1 MFQPPLTPMNFRDKI
16 LQHLSHKN
24 YTPVSSDQLARQ
36 LHLNSKDRRKFAHE
50 VRQLLR
56 AGAIVAVKGDRL
68 CLPKEADLV
77 TGRISFRAT
86 GSAIVIPEGKV
97 NSSERQAAIQI
108 AAENT
113 GVALHGDTV
122 VVRLIT
128 GRERDQFRFLKP
140 DEAAGRVIEVLERRN
155 DTTTGTLQRG
165 RAYFYVAPDDPRI
178 PHDIIVPDP
187 MSQKFRPLPVVG
199 DKVVV
204 RIAEWRERHQSPVG
218 EIVEKLGRTFEP
230 RAELAAIYHK
240 YNLSPEFPPEVVR
253 EAAALPSQ
261 VRPADLLGRWDFRA
275 VPTFTIDPD
284 DAKDFDDALSIE
296 QLEGGDLRIGVHIAD
311 VSTYVRQGTALD
323 REAQNRGNSTY
334 LVGTVVPMLPEK
346 LSNGLCSLVEAE
358 DRLTK
363 AAIFTFS
370 SSGRLKKTEFAN
382 TVIRS
387 FKRLT
392 YKQAYALLFTDSLD
406 EIRALPVPPKHQ
418 TGSTGRLL
426 SSLSDHDLRRLQGWV
441 RQLWAIGSK
450 LRRERFRNG
459 SLDLDM
465 PETKIFV
472 DEQGYAD
479 RIEKI
484 VNDESHQLI
493 EEFMLLANESVARLT
508 RQQKLPSLYRVH
520 DDPDE
525 ERLDEF
531 RRELLGQGIKV
542 GDLTKREEVVKLLA
556 FLKDHPQGPLLRVQ
570 LLRSMRKACYRAT
583 HDGHYG
589 LAKQDYTHFT
599 SPIRRYSDLV
609 VHRVFEH
616 YLVKHEGFPAGPNS
630 GGYNIAGAERLAE
643 HLSLT
648 EINSTEAER
657 DSVKVK
663 LAEFFSREAE
673 KKKKTR
679 FPALITDVRN
689 HGFFVELEAGNAFG
703 FVPISSLQDDFYHL
717 NPSGTAFIGRKTKR
731 KFELGEKIHV
741 VVLKVDRFKR
751 MMDFTVP

>member
-1 MFQPPLTPMNFRDKI
+1 MNFREK
-16 LQHLSHKN
+16 LLSHLGRRD
-24 YTPVSSDQLARQ
+24 YVPTSLERLSRE
-36 LHLNSKDRRKFAHE
+36 LHLHTKDRRKLAQE
-50 VRQLLR
+50 ARDLIR
-56 AGAIVAVKGDRL
+56 TGRIVLVKGDRL
-68 CLPKEADLV
+68 CLPQEADLI
-77 TGRISFRAT
+77 TGRISFRQS

-97 NSSERQAAIQI
+97 NSPEREPAIQI

-128 GRERDQFRFLKP
+128 GRERDQYRFLKP
-140 DEAAGRVIEVLERRN
+140 DERAGRVIEILSRAN
-155 DTTTGTLQRG
+155 DTTTGTLRRG
-165 RAYFYVAPDDPRI
+165 RTYFYVLPDDPRI
-178 PHDIIVPDP
+178 PLDIIVDDP
-187 MSQKFRPLPVVG
+187 MRSKLRPLPAVG

-204 RIAEWRERHQSPVG
+204 RIAEWTERHRSPAG
-218 EIVEKLGRTFEP
+218 EIVEKLGRAFEP

-240 YNLSPEFPPEVVR
+240 YNLSPAFPPEVVR
-253 EAAALPSQ
+253 EAAAIPPE
-261 VRPADLLGRWDFRA
+261 VRPQELRGRQDFRD

-296 QLEGGDLRIGVHIAD
+296 YLANGDLRVGVHIAD

-323 REAQNRGNSTY
+323 REAQQRGNSTY
-334 LVGTVVPMLPEK
+334 LVGAVVPMLPEK
-346 LSNGLCSLVEAE
+346 LSNGLCSLVEAQ

-370 SSGRLKKTEFAN
+370 SGGRLKKTEFAN

-387 FKRLT
+387 IKRLT
-392 YKQAYALLFTDSLD
+392 YKQAYALMFEDSLD
-406 EIRALPVPPKHQ
+406 AIRRLPVPPKHQ

-426 SSLSDHDLRRLQGWV
+426 SSLSVDELTNLQKWT
-441 RQLWAIGSK
+441 RQLWAIAKK
-450 LRRERFRNG
+450 LRAERFRHG

-484 VNDESHQLI
+484 ENDESHQLI
-493 EEFMLLANESVARLT
+493 EEFMLLANEAVARLT
-508 RQQKLPSLYRVH
+508 RTQNLPSLYRVH

-525 ERLDEF
+525 ERLDDL
-531 RRELLGQGIKV
+531 RRELAAQGIKV
-542 GDLTKREEVVKLLA
+542 GDLNKREELVKLLA
-556 FLKDHPQGPLLRVQ
+556 FLKDHPQGHLLRVQ
-570 LLRSMRKACYRAT
+570 VLRSMRKACYRAKP
-583 HDGHYG
+583 DGHFG

-616 YLVKHEGFPAGPNS
+616 YLVKFEGYPAGPNS
-630 GGYNIAGAERLAE
+630 AGYNIARAETLAE

-663 LAEFFSREAE
+663 LAEFFEREVE

-679 FPALITDVRN
+679 FKAVITDVRN
-689 HGFFVELEAGNAFG
+689 HGFFVELAAAGAFG
-703 FVPISSLQDDFYHL
+703 LVPISSLQDDFYQL

-731 KFELGEKIHV
+731 KFELGRTIEVTI
-741 VVLKVDRFKR
+741 LRVDRQKR
-751 MMDFTVP
+751 MLDFTVP

>member
-1 MFQPPLTPMNFRDKI
+1 MQFRDKI
-16 LQHLSHKN
+16 LQHLAHKN
-24 YTPVSSDQLARQ
+24 YTPVSADKLGRQ
-36 LHLNSKDRRKFAHE
+36 LHLNTKDRRKFAHE
-50 VRQLLR
+50 VRELIR
-56 AGAIVAVKGDRL
+56 TGAVVLVKGDRL
-68 CLPKEADLV
+68 CLPKEADLI
-77 TGRISFRAT
+77 TGRISFRQS
-86 GSAIVIPEGKV
+86 GSAIVFPETKV
-97 NSSERQAAIQI
+97 NSPERQPSIQI

-113 GVALHGDTV
+113 GIALHGDTV

-128 GRERDQFRFLKP
+128 GREREQFRFLKP
-140 DEAAGRVIEVLERRN
+140 NEAAGRVIEVLQRGKE
-155 DTTTGTLQRG
+155 TTTGTLQRG
-165 RAYFYVAPDDPRI
+165 RTYFYVTPDDPRLG
-178 PHDIIVPDP
+178 HDIIVDDP
-187 MSQKFRPLPVVG
+187 MRGKLRPYPAVG

-204 RIAEWRERHQSPVG
+204 RIGEWRERHLNPEG

-240 YNLSPEFPPEVVR
+240 YNLSTTFPPEVVR
-253 EAAALPSQ
+253 EAAGIAPQ
-261 VRPADLLGRWDFRA
+261 VRVTEMNGRHDYRD

-296 QLEGGDLRIGVHIAD
+296 QLPGGDVRIGVHIAD
-311 VSTYVRQGTALD
+311 VSTYVRAGTALD
-323 REAQNRGNSTY
+323 REAMNRGNSTY
-334 LVGTVVPMLPEK
+334 LVGSVVPMLPEK
-346 LSNGLCSLVEAE
+346 LSNGLCSLVEAQ

-363 AAIFTFS
+363 AAIFTFT
-370 SSGRLKKTEFAN
+370 SGGKLKRTQFAN

-387 FKRLT
+387 RKRLT
-392 YKQAYALLFTDSLD
+392 YKQAYALMFEDSL
-406 EIRALPVPPKHQ
+406 EKIRRLPVPPKHQ

-426 SSLSDHDLRRLQGWV
+426 SELSHNDLSDLQRWV
-441 RQLWAIGSK
+441 RQLWSIAAK
-450 LRRERFRNG
+450 LRRERMANG

-472 DEQGYAD
+472 DPDGYAD

-484 VNDESHQLI
+484 ENDESHQLI
-493 EEFMLLANESVARLT
+493 EEFMLLANEAVARLT
-508 RQQKLPSLYRVH
+508 RTQKLPSLYRVH

-531 RRELLGQGIKV
+531 RRELLGHGLKV

-556 FLKDHPQGPLLRVQ
+556 VLKNHPQGHLLRIQ
-570 LLRSMRKACYRAT
+570 LLRSMRKACYRAAP
-583 HDGHYG
+583 DGHYG
-589 LAKQDYTHFT
+589 LNKPDYTHFT

-616 YLVKHEGFPAGPNS
+616 YLVKHEGFPPGPHS

-663 LAEFFSREAE
+663 LAEFFERESE

-679 FPALITDVRN
+679 FEALITDVRN
-689 HGFFVELEAGNAFG
+689 HGFFVELSAAGAFG
-703 FVPISSLQDDFYHL
+703 MVPISSLQDDFYQL
-717 NPSGTAFIGRKTKR
+717 NSSGTAFIGRKTKR
-731 KFELGEKIHV
+731 KFEIGQKVQV
-741 VVLKVDRFKR
+741 VVLRVDRMKR
-751 MMDFTVP
+751 MLDFTVP

>member
-1 MFQPPLTPMNFRDKI
+1 MQFRDKI
-16 LQHLSHKN
+16 LQHLAHKN
-24 YTPVSSDQLARQ
+24 YTPVSADKLGRQ
-36 LHLNSKDRRKFAHE
+36 LHLNTKDRRKFAHE
-50 VRQLLR
+50 VRELIR
-56 AGAIVAVKGDRL
+56 TGAVVLVKGDRL
-68 CLPKEADLV
+68 CLPKEADLI
-77 TGRISFRAT
+77 TGRISFRQS
-86 GSAIVIPEGKV
+86 GSAIVFPETKV
-97 NSSERQAAIQI
+97 NSPERQPSIQI

-113 GVALHGDTV
+113 GIALHGDTV

-128 GRERDQFRFLKP
+128 GREREQFRFLKP
-140 DEAAGRVIEVLERRN
+140 NEAAGRVIEVLQRGKE
-155 DTTTGTLQRG
+155 TTTGTLQRG
-165 RAYFYVAPDDPRI
+165 RTYFYVTPDDPRLG
-178 PHDIIVPDP
+178 HDIIVDDP
-187 MSQKFRPLPVVG
+187 MRGKLRPYPAVG

-204 RIAEWRERHQSPVG
+204 RIGEWRERHLNPEG

-240 YNLSPEFPPEVVR
+240 YNLSTTFPPEVVR
-253 EAAALPSQ
+253 EAAGIPPQ
-261 VRPADLLGRWDFRA
+261 VRVTEMNGRHDYRD

-296 QLEGGDLRIGVHIAD
+296 QLPGGDVRIGVHIAD
-311 VSTYVRQGTALD
+311 VSTYVRAGTALD
-323 REAQNRGNSTY
+323 REAMNRGNSTY
-334 LVGTVVPMLPEK
+334 LVGSVVPMLPEK
-346 LSNGLCSLVEAE
+346 LSNGLCSLVEAQ

-363 AAIFTFS
+363 AAIFTFT
-370 SSGRLKKTEFAN
+370 SGGKLKRTQFAN

-387 FKRLT
+387 RKRLT
-392 YKQAYALLFTDSLD
+392 YKQAYALMFEDSL
-406 EIRALPVPPKHQ
+406 EKIRRLPVPPKHQ

-426 SSLSDHDLRRLQGWV
+426 SELSHNDLSDLQRWV
-441 RQLWAIGSK
+441 RQLWSIAAK
-450 LRRERFRNG
+450 LRRERMANG

-472 DEQGYAD
+472 DPDGYAD

-484 VNDESHQLI
+484 ENDESHQLI
-493 EEFMLLANESVARLT
+493 EEFMLLANEAVARLT
-508 RQQKLPSLYRVH
+508 RTQKLPSLYRVH

-531 RRELLGQGIKV
+531 RRELLGHGLKV

-556 FLKDHPQGPLLRVQ
+556 VLKNHPQGHLLRIQ
-570 LLRSMRKACYRAT
+570 LLRSMRKACYRAAP
-583 HDGHYG
+583 DGHYG
-589 LAKQDYTHFT
+589 LNKPDYTHFT

-616 YLVKHEGFPAGPNS
+616 YLVKHEGFPPGPHS

-663 LAEFFSREAE
+663 LAEFFERESE

-679 FPALITDVRN
+679 FEALITDVRN
-689 HGFFVELEAGNAFG
+689 HGFFVELSAAGAFG
-703 FVPISSLQDDFYHL
+703 MVPISSLQDDFYQL
-717 NPSGTAFIGRKTKR
+717 NSSGTAFIGRKTKR
-731 KFELGEKIHV
+731 KFEIGQKVQV
-741 VVLKVDRFKR
+741 VVLRVDRMKR
-751 MMDFTVP
+751 MLDFTVP